1 MIYSEDQSLSNL
13 IKHKELLQTFCNIRD
28 IKYIDN
34 VDELPVNLS
43 IFPNYDI
50 LGKKLRA
57 DINEFRNIIKEQNA
71 LELFKHFIINDS
83 FTFKIN
89 DTSYEVHKN
98 EIKLLQLK
106 NRKKS
111 IFKFKINNH
120 SIKRSTKI
128 IYYVFSVI
136 FMLF

>member
-1 MIYSEDQSLSNL
+1 MSPIRWPLKLSMIYSEDQSLSNL

-57 DINEFRNIIKEQNA
+57 DINEFRNIIKKQK
-71 LELFKHFIINDS
+71 LTLLRIPFKYLLNL
-83 FTFKIN
+83 N
-89 DTSYEVHKN
+89 
-98 EIKLLQLK
+98 KLNL
-106 NRKKS
+106 
-111 IFKFKINNH
+111 
-120 SIKRSTKI
+120 
-128 IYYVFSVI
+128 
-136 FMLF
+136 